1 MRLATLLLISACSD
15 YNLGSEPSKNSPEL
29 DSCSCSDT
37 TLFQGELDRL
47 TDQIEQLSATVDVLE
62 EELSN
67 TTVDSTTEAVST
79 PTDTQPTEEDPLP
92 APSGFVPVI
101 SSYQVD
107 CNHNNLS
114 QEAADAQ
121 NDWFATYGSWAN
133 FQKIYST
140 CPLVEGIDGMVPMV
154 TVYQVRD
161 VMLDAQC
168 DATGYCPNTS
178 ANLWWYNSLSGG
190 LIIPGGWDDFQ
201 MSPGMQ
207 LRYDENRG
215 IIHTSVDRRAP
226 GPSRPGLP
234 YEPLYYQVTVIG
246 DKSYTA
252 PTGWY

>member
-15 YNLGSEPSKNSPEL
+15 YNLGSEPSKNSPAL

-37 TLFQGELDRL
+37 TVFQGELDRL

-67 TTVDSTTEAVST
+67 TASEAVTT
-79 PTDTQPTEEDPLP
+79 PTDTEPTEEVPP
-92 APSGFVPVI
+92 RAPSGFVPVI

-107 CNHNNLS
+107 CSRYNLLLDS
-114 QEAADAQ
+114 TDAQ
-121 NDWFATYGSWAN
+121 NDWFSTYGSWAN

-215 IIHTSVDRRAP
+215 VIHTSVDWRTNTSPA
-226 GPSRPGLP
+226 STD
-234 YEPLYYQVTVIG
+234 PLYYQVTIIG

>member
-1 MRLATLLLISACSD
+1 MRLATLLFISACSD
-15 YNLGSEPSKNSPEL
+15 YNLGSEPSKNSPAL
-29 DSCSCSDT
+29 DTCSCSDST
-37 TLFQGELDRL
+37 TIFQGELDRL

-67 TTVDSTTEAVST
+67 TATGTAEAPTE
-79 PTDTQPTEEDPLP
+79 TQPTEVEPP
-92 APSGFVPVI
+92 PTSGFIPVI
-101 SSYQVD
+101 STYQVD
-107 CNHNNLS
+107 CSRHNLYLD
-114 QEAADAQ
+114 AVDAQ
-121 NDWFATYGSWAN
+121 NDWSSTYGSWAN

-140 CPLVEGIDGMVPMV
+140 CPLVEGIDGTVPVV

-161 VMLDAQC
+161 VILDVQC

-190 LIIPGGWDDFQ
+190 LIIPGGVDDFQ

-215 IIHTSVDRRAP
+215 IIHTSVDFRTNSS
-226 GPSRPGLP
+226 GPFGSATTD
-234 YEPLYYQVTVIG
+234 PLYYQVTVIG
-246 DKSYTA
+246 DKAYTA

>member
-1 MRLATLLLISACSD
+1 MRLHTLFLISACSE
-15 YNLGSEPSKNSPEL
+15 YSPYSEPSKNSPEL

-37 TLFQGELDRL
+37 TVFQGELDRL

-62 EELSN
+62 EELSSTATETL
-67 TTVDSTTEAVST
+67 TTTTSTSSASNF
-79 PTDTQPTEEDPLP
+79 
-92 APSGFVPVI
+92 SPVI
-101 SSYQVD
+101 STYQVD
-107 CNHNNLS
+107 CSRHNLYSASN
-114 QEAADAQ
+114 DAQ
-121 NDWFATYGSWAN
+121 DDWLATHGSHAN

-140 CPLVEGIDGMVPMV
+140 CPLVEGIYGMVPMV

-161 VMLDAQC
+161 VMLDVQC
-168 DATGYCPNTS
+168 DIAGYCPNTS

-207 LRYDENRG
+207 LRYDESRG
-215 IIHTSVDRRAP
+215 IIHTSVDWRTNTSI
-226 GPSRPGLP
+226 PSND
-234 YEPLYYQVTVIG
+234 PLYYQVTVIG